1 MHKDVKVNKYALTTC
16 RKPPVPPSENAVG
29 QAKKATKAET
39 AARPSCQNEDAAT
52 LCCSPSEPPE
62 KQENTP
68 RPAFFSSILF
78 ALPIVFFKF
87 AAPNHLQN

>member
-1 MHKDVKVNKYALTTC
+1 MHKGGKVNKYALTTY
-16 RKPPVPPSENAVG
+16 RKPPVLPSEKAVG
-29 QAKKATKAET
+29 QAKKTIKAEA

-52 LCCSPSEPPE
+52 FCRSPSEPPE
-62 KQENTP
+62 KQENTH
-68 RPAFFSSILF
+68 RPAFFLAILF